1 MRLTV
6 YTDYALRVLMY
17 IAVHPEPKPTIAGIA
32 SAYGISRGHLM
43 KVVYE
48 LGVAGY
54 IETVRGNRGG
64 LRLKRPAAEIGLGE
78 VVRHTEPDLDIV
90 PCLTRGN
97 ADCCAISPACNLRGA
112 LNRARAAFL
121 EVLDEYSLADL
132 VQNRDALASLL
143 AVSSD
148 ERPSRARTVAPSA

>member
-32 SAYGISRGHLM
+32 SAHGVSRGHLM

-64 LRLKRPAAEIGLGE
+64 LRLKRPPEQIGLGE

-90 PCLTRGN
+90 PCLARSD
-97 ADCCAISPACNLRGA
+97 ADCCVLTPACNLRGA

-121 EVLDEYSLADL
+121 EVLDGYSLADL

-143 AVSSD
+143 PSPSD
-148 ERPSRARTVAPSA
+148 DRPSRGRTLAPPP